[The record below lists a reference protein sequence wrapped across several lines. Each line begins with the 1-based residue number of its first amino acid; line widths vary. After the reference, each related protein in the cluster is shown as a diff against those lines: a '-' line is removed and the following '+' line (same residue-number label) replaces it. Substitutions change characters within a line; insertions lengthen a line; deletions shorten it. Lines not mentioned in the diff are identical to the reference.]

1 VIDSLY
7 GQAKGRGLGVAWLYC
22 DYLAQREQTAINIM
36 GAILR
41 LLVGREIPEEIRE
54 TFQRGGS
61 LLLTDLK
68 RMLKIAIASLVQ
80 VFICIDALDEWQ
92 SGDLPELL
100 ECLRDVVRESPKTR
114 IFLTGRPHVEKTVQR
129 YFTKAVVISITPDQ
143 GDIRDY
149 LEKRLGRD
157 VEPGAMSED
166 LRADIVKIIM
176 GQMSDMYVGV
186 SHYQRRT
193 LTNNSI

>member
-22 DYLAQREQTAINIM
+22 DYLAQQEQTAINIM

-149 LEKRLGRD
+149 LEKRLSRD

>member
-1 VIDSLY
+1 MIDSLY

-22 DYLAQREQTAINIM
+22 DYLAQQEQTAINIM

-149 LEKRLGRD
+149 LEKRLSRD